1 MSRLSKQLKNKF
13 CHGSQSNT
21 SIWGGGGGGGFPS
34 SSMIKAK
41 VEDIFDP
48 SPTTNK

>member
-21 SIWGGGGGGGFPS
+21 SFLGGVGVGVGWEGRIS
-34 SSMIKAK
+34 IIKHDK
-41 VEDIFDP
+41 SKGRRHF
-48 SPTTNK
+48 